1 MSITIEMP
9 KLSDTMTDG
18 VLVKWHKSPG
28 DTVEIGDVIAEVET
42 DKAVM
47 EMEAFDEGVLD
58 KILVQEGDSVQVG
71 AALATLHGE
80 GESTSDDASAD
91 QTPAPVAAKPAP
103 EKTPAPP
110 QKNEAKVLSP
120 QPQTSTNGRV
130 KASPLARK
138 LAAEKNIDLAQ
149 LSGSG
154 PGGRIVAEDV
164 GAAAA
169 QSAQAVIPAPAAPAK
184 VLLEEG
190 DQRIPLSGMRRIIAE
205 RLQSSKQQIPH
216 FYLEVELDAGPLLAL
231 RARLNADAEKA
242 GRAKITINDFV
253 LFATAKAISRVPAVN
268 AAFDGDAIVQYQDL
282 HLAVAVALEEGLVTP
297 VIRQAQHQSL
307 SQISAAVRD
316 LAGRARSKKLPPEA
330 YQGGTFTVS
339 NLGSY
344 GIDRFFAIINPPQ
357 AAILSVGSIIK
368 KPVVNSDNQIVIG
381 QRMTVG
387 LSADHRVVD
396 GAIGA
401 QFLAAL
407 RELIENPFGLVF

>member
-9 KLSDTMTDG
+9 KLSDTMTEG

-47 EMEAFDEGVLD
+47 EMEAFDEGVLGEVF
-58 KILVQEGDSVQVG
+58 VQEGDTVEVG
-71 AALATLHGE
+71 SALAALLEAGE
-80 GESTSDDASAD
+80 NAPASDKST
-91 QTPAPVAAKPAP
+91 TPPAKPAA
-103 EKTPAPP
+103 EVTPKPP
-110 QKNEAKVLSP
+110 KKQEEKVLSP
-120 QPQTSTNGRV
+120 KNEPAAPTPSADGRV

-138 LAAEKNIDLAQ
+138 LANEKNVDLAQ
-149 LSGSG
+149 LEGSG

-164 GAAAA
+164 EAAAKETA
-169 QSAQAVIPAPAAPAK
+169 NTRPTASEK
-184 VLLEEG
+184 VLLQDG

-205 RLQSSKQQIPH
+205 RLQTSKREIPH
-216 FYLEVELDAGPLLAL
+216 FYLEVELDVSNLLRS
-231 RARLNADAEKA
+231 RAHLNATAEKA
-242 GRAKITINDFV
+242 GHEKITINDLV
-253 LFATAKAISRVPAVN
+253 LFATAKAITQVPAVN
-268 AAFDGDAIVQYQDL
+268 ATFDGDAIVHYQDVQ
-282 HLAVAVALEEGLVTP
+282 LAVAVALEEGLVTP

-316 LAGRARSKKLPPEA
+316 LAERARTKKLPPEA

-357 AAILSVGSIIK
+357 AAILSVGSIVK
-368 KPVVNSDNQIVIG
+368 KPVVQNDQIVIG

-401 QFLAAL
+401 QFLSAF
-407 RELIENPFGLVF
+407 RELMENPLSIAL

>member
-28 DTVEIGDVIAEVET
+28 DAVEIGDVIAEVET

-47 EMEAFDEGVLD
+47 EMEAFDEG
-58 KILVQEGDSVQVG
+58 ILGEIFVQEGDSVQVG
-71 AALATLHGE
+71 AALATLREE
-80 GESTSDDASAD
+80 GESAS
-91 QTPAPVAAKPAP
+91 TESKPLPVPAKPAA
-103 EKTPAPP
+103 EAAPP
-110 QKNEAKVLSP
+110 KKQEEKVLSP
-120 QPQTSTNGRV
+120 KKETIAPAPSADGRV

-138 LAAEKNIDLAQ
+138 LADEKNVDLA
-149 LSGSG
+149 LLVGSG

-164 GAAAA
+164 EAAVKET
-169 QSAQAVIPAPAAPAK
+169 SSEAPITPGK
-184 VLLEEG
+184 VLLQDG

-205 RLQSSKQQIPH
+205 RLQTSKREIPH
-216 FYLEVELDAGPLLAL
+216 FYLEVELDVSNLLRS
-231 RARLNADAEKA
+231 RAHLNSISEKT
-242 GRAKITINDFV
+242 GRPKITINDLV
-253 LFATAKAISRVPAVN
+253 LFATAKAITQVPAVN
-268 AAFDGDAIVQYQDL
+268 ATFDGDAIVRYQDV

-297 VIRQAQHQSL
+297 VIRQVQHQSL
-307 SQISAAVRD
+307 SQISATVRD
-316 LAGRARSKKLPPEA
+316 LAERARTKKLPPEA

-357 AAILSVGSIIK
+357 AAILSVGSIVK
-368 KPVVNSDNQIVIG
+368 KPVVQNDQIVIG

-401 QFLAAL
+401 QFLSAF
-407 RELIENPFGLVF
+407 RELIENPLSIAL

>member
-18 VLVKWHKSPG
+18 VLVKWHKAPG

-71 AALATLHGE
+71 AALATLRSE
-80 GESTSDDASAD
+80 GESTSDAD
-91 QTPAPVAAKPAP
+91 QASAPVAPQP
-103 EKTPAPP
+103 VSEKTPG
-110 QKNEAKVLSP
+110 QKTEAKVLSP
-120 QPQTSTNGRV
+120 QPETPAPSANSRV

-149 LSGSG
+149 LKGSG
-154 PGGRIVAEDV
+154 PGGRVVAEDV
-164 GAAAA
+164 EAAAA
-169 QSAQAVIPAPAAPAK
+169 PSSNTVIASPAPPAK
-184 VLLEEG
+184 VLLQEG

-205 RLQSSKQQIPH
+205 RLQTSKREIPH
-216 FYLEVELDAGPLLAL
+216 FYLEVELDVSNLLSL
-231 RARLNADAEKA
+231 RSRLNANAEKA
-242 GRAKITINDFV
+242 GRPKITINDFV
-253 LFATAKAISRVPAVN
+253 LFATAKAISQVPAVN
-268 AAFDGDAIVQYQDL
+268 ATFDGDAIVQYPDV

-357 AAILSVGSIIK
+357 AAILSVGSIVK

-387 LSADHRVVD
+387 LSADHRVID

-407 RELIENPFGLVF
+407 RELIENPLGIIF

>member
-47 EMEAFDEGVLD
+47 EMEAFDEG
-58 KILVQEGDSVQVG
+58 ILGEIFVQEGDSVQVG
-71 AALATLHGE
+71 AALASLLE
-80 GESTSDDASAD
+80 AGESAPAESKP
-91 QTPAPVAAKPAP
+91 TPTPTKPTAEAAPTLPKKQ
-103 EKTPAPP
+103 E
-110 QKNEAKVLSP
+110 EKVLSP
-120 QPQTSTNGRV
+120 KKETSAPASSADGRI

-138 LAAEKNIDLAQ
+138 LADEKNVDMTL
-149 LSGSG
+149 LVGSG

-164 GAAAA
+164 EAAAA
-169 QSAQAVIPAPAAPAK
+169 ETSNIAVAPAK
-184 VLLEEG
+184 VLFQEG

-205 RLQSSKQQIPH
+205 RLQTSKREIPH
-216 FYLEVELDAGPLLAL
+216 FYLETELDVGDLLRL
-231 RARLNADAEKA
+231 RARLNANAEKA
-242 GRAKITINDFV
+242 GRSKITINDLV
-253 LFATAKAISRVPAVN
+253 LFATAKAITQVPAVN
-268 AAFDGDAIVQYQDL
+268 ATFDGDAIVRYHDV

-307 SQISAAVRD
+307 SQISAAVHD
-316 LAGRARSKKLPPEA
+316 LAERARNKKLPPEA

-339 NLGSY
+339 NLGNY

-357 AAILSVGSIIK
+357 AAILSVGSIVK
-368 KPVVNSDNQIVIG
+368 KPVVDHDQIVIG

-401 QFLAAL
+401 QFLSAF
-407 RELIENPFGLVF
+407 RELIENPLGIVF

>member
-9 KLSDTMTDG
+9 KLSDTMTEG
-18 VLVKWHKSPG
+18 ILVKWHKSPG

-47 EMEAFDEGVLD
+47 EMEAFDDG
-58 KILVQEGDSVQVG
+58 ILGEIFVQEGDSVQVG
-71 AALATLHGE
+71 AALASLLE
-80 GESTSDDASAD
+80 AGESASTESKP
-91 QTPAPVAAKPAP
+91 TPAPAKSPEAAP
-103 EKTPAPP
+103 EPP
-110 QKNEAKVLSP
+110 KKQEKVLLPKNEAATAVPSAD
-120 QPQTSTNGRV
+120 GRI

-138 LAAEKNIDLAQ
+138 LADEKNVDLA
-149 LSGSG
+149 LLVGSG

-164 GAAAA
+164 EA
-169 QSAQAVIPAPAAPAK
+169 SAKEISSAFPIAPAK
-184 VLLEEG
+184 VLLQDG
-190 DQRIPLSGMRRIIAE
+190 DQRVPLSGMRRIIAE
-205 RLQSSKQQIPH
+205 RLQTSKREIPH
-216 FYLEVELDAGPLLAL
+216 FYLEVELNVGDLLRL
-231 RARLNADAEKA
+231 RARLNANAEKA
-242 GRAKITINDFV
+242 GHPKITINDLV
-253 LFATAKAISRVPAVN
+253 LFATAKAITQVPAVN
-268 AAFDGDAIVQYQDL
+268 ATFDGDAIVRYQDV

-307 SQISAAVRD
+307 SQISATVRD
-316 LAGRARSKKLPPEA
+316 LAERARTKKLPPEA

-357 AAILSVGSIIK
+357 AAILSVSSIVK
-368 KPVVNSDNQIVIG
+368 KPVVQNDQIVVG

-401 QFLAAL
+401 QFLSAL
-407 RELIENPFGLVF
+407 RELIENPLSIAL

>member
-47 EMEAFDEGVLD
+47 EMEAFDEG
-58 KILVQEGDSVQVG
+58 ILGEIFVQEGDSVQVG
-71 AALATLHGE
+71 AALASLLE
-80 GESTSDDASAD
+80 AGESASAESKPAS
-91 QTPAPVAAKPAP
+91 TPAKPKV
-103 EKTPAPP
+103 ETAPP
-110 QKNEAKVLSP
+110 PKKQEEKVLSP
-120 QPQTSTNGRV
+120 KKETIAPTPSADGRV

-138 LAAEKNIDLAQ
+138 LAGEKNVDLA
-149 LSGSG
+149 LLVGSG

-164 GAAAA
+164 EAAV
-169 QSAQAVIPAPAAPAK
+169 SEPSNVNTVAPTK
-184 VLLEEG
+184 VLLQNG

-205 RLQSSKQQIPH
+205 PLQTSKREIPH
-216 FYLEVELDAGPLLAL
+216 FYLEVELNVSDLLSL
-231 RARLNADAEKA
+231 RARLNANAEKA
-242 GRAKITINDFV
+242 GRAKITINDLV
-253 LFATAKAISRVPAVN
+253 LFATAKAITQVPAVN
-268 AAFDGDAIVQYQDL
+268 ATFDGDAIVRYQDV

-307 SQISAAVRD
+307 LGISAAVRD
-316 LAGRARSKKLPPEA
+316 LAERARTKKLPPEA

-357 AAILSVGSIIK
+357 AAILSVGSIVK
-368 KPVVNSDNQIVIG
+368 KPVVQNDQIVIG

-401 QFLAAL
+401 QFLSAF
-407 RELIENPFGLVF
+407 RELIENPLSIVL

>member
-18 VLVKWHKSPG
+18 ILVKWHKSPG

-47 EMEAFDEGVLD
+47 EMEAFDDGVLGE
-58 KILVQEGDSVQVG
+58 LFVQEGDSVQVG
-71 AALATLHGE
+71 TALASLLE
-80 GESTSDDASAD
+80 AGESAS
-91 QTPAPVAAKPAP
+91 TESKPAP
-103 EKTPAPP
+103 ISAKPEVEVAPAPP
-110 QKNEAKVLSP
+110 KKQQEKVLSP
-120 QPQTSTNGRV
+120 QKDIIVPTPSANGRV

-138 LAAEKNIDLAQ
+138 LADEKNVDIAL
-149 LSGSG
+149 LVGSG

-164 GAAAA
+164 EAAAKETPIA
-169 QSAQAVIPAPAAPAK
+169 SSVAPAK
-184 VLLEEG
+184 VLLQDD

-205 RLQSSKQQIPH
+205 RLQTSKHEIPH
-216 FYLEVELDAGPLLAL
+216 FYLEVELDVSNMLSL
-231 RARLNADAEKA
+231 RTRLNANAEKA
-242 GRAKITINDFV
+242 GHSKITINDFV
-253 LFATAKAISRVPAVN
+253 LFATAKAITQVPAVN
-268 AAFDGDAIVQYQDL
+268 AAFDGDAIVRYHDV

-307 SQISAAVRD
+307 SGISAAVHD
-316 LAGRARSKKLPPEA
+316 LAERARNKKLPPEA

-357 AAILSVGSIIK
+357 AAILSVGSIVK
-368 KPVVNSDNQIVIG
+368 KPVVDRDQIVIG

-387 LSADHRVVD
+387 LSADHRVLD

-401 QFLAAL
+401 QFLSAL
-407 RELIENPFGLVF
+407 RELIENPLGIVF